1 MSKIN
6 MALLKGIEDTEKE
19 ISMEAQKAEDTRK
32 PLNEKES
39 EALKYYRQYKSGT
52 ITQDEIAKKVGW
64 KDKSS
69 VSRAFARIEK
79 EYPELL
85 QEPEAGSGSAVKD
98 TEGQQ
103 ETKTADM
110 PQEGKTFIIKR
121 QESEPEPPKKI
132 TLMIDEPEPQKST
145 EAEKRVLIVNGKT
158 EPEKPQETAQEKP
171 QKPEKNYIKFNLGQ
185 YTDYVKTMA
194 GFRQTNVTNYIQDL
208 IAEDMEKNAEIYE
221 KLKNM

>member
-85 QEPEAGSGSAVKD
+85 QEPDAGSGSAA
-98 TEGQQ
+98 
-103 ETKTADM
+103 ET
-110 PQEGKTFIIKR
+110 PQT
-121 QESEPEPPKKI
+121 
-132 TLMIDEPEPQKST
+132 EPQKPA
-145 EAEKRVLIVNGKT
+145 EATKPAETIESKP
-158 EPEKPQETAQEKP
+158 EPEKPQEMAQEQP

>member
-110 PQEGKTFIIKR
+110 P
-121 QESEPEPPKKI
+121 
-132 TLMIDEPEPQKST
+132 
-145 EAEKRVLIVNGKT
+145 
-158 EPEKPQETAQEKP
+158 TAS
-171 QKPEKNYIKFNLGQ
+171 
-185 YTDYVKTMA
+185 
-194 GFRQTNVTNYIQDL
+194 
-208 IAEDMEKNAEIYE
+208 
-221 KLKNM
+221 

>member
-208 IAEDMEKNAEIYE
+208 IAEDMEKNAEIYK

>member
-85 QEPEAGSGSAVKD
+85 QEPDAGSGSAVKD

-110 PQEGKTFIIKR
+110 PQEERIL
-121 QESEPEPPKKI
+121 KI
-132 TLMIDEPEPQKST
+132 EYE
-145 EAEKRVLIVNGKT
+145 ER
-158 EPEKPQETAQEKP
+158 TAQEEREIKLV
-171 QKPEKNYIKFNLGQ
+171 KPEPKKSKEIPMEITYGKAESQGKIEVKIKKQVFSFRAGIDDITRWKAYATATGQ
-185 YTDYVKTMA
+185 TMESV
-194 GFRQTNVTNYIQDL
+194 G
-208 IAEDMEKNAEIYE
+208 NAAMTEF
-221 KLKNM
+221 LKNHPLTENEKVVFDALTASVNK